1 MLAIQV
7 TSNELEIAVKNSFYS
22 LINNDLVNEENYLD
36 IIESCNVSSYI
47 LSGNANVSL
56 IIQLLRFSAD
66 KNFFQLFNH
75 TLNLFLQSLNYY
87 QNKKAIYKHSDVKKI
102 AFNYSHFLEKFVLQ
116 KNNIEFLNIEFFQHQ
131 IFYITNITCILKHYA
146 RKTNNQLSNYV
157 IEKLQHNIQSIIKLK
172 KFDKVQLTKIENIE
186 FLKIMNVFKILD
198 QETISSSISFIL
210 NNNIND
216 PIINQAFIDIDVNDR
231 TVIFNDLLFYIAQ
244 NSQNELTIPKVQFL
258 MNNQFHLD
266 VSIKPTY
273 LNNEKVRYVLIL
285 QDF

>member
-7 TSNELEIAVKNSFYS
+7 TSNELEIEVKNSFYS

-36 IIESCNVSSYI
+36 IIESSNVSSYI

-75 TLNLFLQSLNYY
+75 TLNLFLQSVNYSK
-87 QNKKAIYKHSDVKKI
+87 NKKTIYKHSDVKKI
-102 AFNYSHFLEKFVLQ
+102 AFNYSYFLEKFVLQ

-131 IFYITNITCILKHYA
+131 IFYTTNVTSILKHYA

-157 IEKLQHNIQSIIKLK
+157 IDKLQHNIQSIIQLK

-198 QETISSSISFIL
+198 SATISSAISFIL
-210 NNNIND
+210 DNNVND
-216 PIINQAFIDIDVNDR
+216 PIINQAFLDIDVNDR

-266 VSIKPTY
+266 VSIKPIY